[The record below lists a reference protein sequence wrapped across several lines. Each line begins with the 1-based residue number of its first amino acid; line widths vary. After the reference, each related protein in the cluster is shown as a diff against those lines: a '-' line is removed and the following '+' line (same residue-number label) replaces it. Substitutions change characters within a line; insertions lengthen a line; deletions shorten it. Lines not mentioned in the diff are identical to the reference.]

1 MEPLNEYTSEQRK
14 PEEPRAPALPHSQ
27 TVRPTAGCLAPLG
40 FHFLFCKVEEEEI
53 KSLLVLKFSLMPHQ
67 ILIVSGSLFP
77 LFPEMIFCCARW
89 EQMG

>member
-1 MEPLNEYTSEQRK
+1 MSPG
-14 PEEPRAPALPHSQ
+14 PRSAPQLGYATDSRLLGS
-27 TVRPTAGCLAPLG
+27 LG

-53 KSLLVLKFSLMPHQ
+53 KSLLVLKFSFMPHQ

-77 LFPEMIFCCARW
+77 LFPEMIFCSARW